1 MGQHQIVS
9 ILLSDD
15 ITLFIKRL
23 SVLNISLYFMIS
35 ETSSVNG
42 VLKSKNS
49 CFQLDVRKLNI
60 KKPYSKKIKK
70 ELTYCNLIVNTLL

>member
-1 MGQHQIVS
+1 
-9 ILLSDD
+9 
-15 ITLFIKRL
+15 
-23 SVLNISLYFMIS
+23 MIS